1 MTANQQIQSMEKYLL
16 LFDSA
21 FEGLFQCDQQGRIL
35 LINRAG
41 TQILGFKDPKEII
54 NKTIQQLGIQ
64 VDAEQNKNISEDI
77 QKNQFIKN
85 RLLTIQLPNKEKKQ
99 IELTVHGDTDD
110 KGQTAGYEGLFRDVT
125 KKVAMEEELRNYS
138 TNLENKIQEKTRE
151 VLELERSKFHL
162 EKLAS
167 LGQMAAMI
175 VHDMRNPLSSI
186 KMGLTT
192 LLNRA
197 ELIERDR
204 YCVELSVREVE
215 HLERILKDLLNFA
228 KPQDLQFSENDI
240 NQVISK
246 ALDQVAEHFKDDDVS
261 IERKLDPDLPPV
273 RMDRDRLSQV
283 FSNLI
288 LNARQAIK
296 NTGTI
301 LIESKMNSEIKQVL
315 VVIQDDGEGIKPE
328 NIDHIFD
335 PFFSTKA
342 EGTGLGLSVV
352 KKLIDAHNGT
362 IKVDSDEGK
371 GTCVTVQLPFEKS
384 SQQHNQ

>member
-1 MTANQQIQSMEKYLL
+1 M
-16 LFDSA
+16 
-21 FEGLFQCDQQGRIL
+21 
-35 LINRAG
+35 
-41 TQILGFKDPKEII
+41 
-54 NKTIQQLGIQ
+54 
-64 VDAEQNKNISEDI
+64 
-77 QKNQFIKN
+77 
-85 RLLTIQLPNKEKKQ
+85 
-99 IELTVHGDTDD
+99 
-110 KGQTAGYEGLFRDVT
+110 
-125 KKVAMEEELRNYS
+125 
-138 TNLENKIQEKTRE
+138 
-151 VLELERSKFHL
+151 LELERSKFHL

-315 VVIQDDGEGIKPE
+315 VVIQDDG
-328 NIDHIFD
+328 
-335 PFFSTKA
+335 
-342 EGTGLGLSVV
+342 
-352 KKLIDAHNGT
+352 
-362 IKVDSDEGK
+362 
-371 GTCVTVQLPFEKS
+371 
-384 SQQHNQ
+384 